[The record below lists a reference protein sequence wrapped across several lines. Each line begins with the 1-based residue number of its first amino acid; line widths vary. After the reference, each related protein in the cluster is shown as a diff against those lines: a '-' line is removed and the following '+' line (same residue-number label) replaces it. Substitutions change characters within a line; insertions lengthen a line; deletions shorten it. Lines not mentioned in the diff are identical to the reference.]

1 MANQLQLILG
11 GARSGKS
18 RTAEQRVVDTGLN
31 KIYLATATAGDGE
44 MSERIKKH
52 QGRSRWPLAVT
63 GRAVLT
69 SSNIA
74 KYSVPITA
82 FSSIA

>member
-18 RTAEQRVVDTGLN
+18 RTAEQRVADSGLN

-44 MSERIKKH
+44 MSARIKKH
-52 QGRSRWPLAVT
+52 QADRDGGIPRDYQCIRTT
-63 GRAVLT
+63 GRGVV
-69 SSNIA
+69 
-74 KYSVPITA
+74 Y
-82 FSSIA
+82 